1 MPIIIAPLGQEMRI
15 TKILLDGSKLED
27 LNKLGLVSDAKLSV
41 ISVDEKEIVISLN
54 GNKVAIEVSLGTKI
68 LVA

>member
-1 MPIIIAPLGQEMRI
+1 MPIIIAPIGQEMRI
-15 TKILLDGSKLED
+15 IKILLDGCKLKE
-27 LNKLGLVSDAKLSV
+27 LNKLGFITDAKLSV
-41 ISVDEKEIVISLN
+41 ISVDEKEISISLN

>member
-15 TKILLDGSKLED
+15 TKILLDGNKLEE

-41 ISVDEKEIVISLN
+41 ISVDEKEIVISIN

>member
-15 TKILLDGSKLED
+15 TKILLDGSKLEG

>member
-15 TKILLDGSKLED
+15 TKILLDGSKLEE

>member
-15 TKILLDGSKLED
+15 TKILLDGSKLEE

-41 ISVDEKEIVISLN
+41 ISVDEKEIVISVN

>member
-15 TKILLDGSKLED
+15 TKILLDGSKLEE
-27 LNKLGLVSDAKLSV
+27 LNKLGLVTDAKLSV
-41 ISVDEKEIVISLN
+41 ISVDDKEIVISLN
-54 GNKVAIEVSLGTKI
+54 ENKVAIEVSLGTKI

>member
-15 TKILLDGSKLED
+15 TKILLDGSKLEE

-41 ISVDEKEIVISLN
+41 ISVDEKEIVISIN

>member
-15 TKILLDGSKLED
+15 TKILLDGSNLEE
-27 LNKLGLVSDAKLSV
+27 LNKLGLASDVKLSV
-41 ISVDEKEIVISLN
+41 ISVDEKEIVISIN